1 MLHAITKNRYG
12 IQIVVISLDGQGAK
26 GHLINLQRR
35 LADYRIASV
44 IPGLVD
50 NTAMFAEA
58 GKVTLSTV
66 FRAKGNEAYVVY
78 ILSFDFLYDYV
89 EEIENRNKAFTSIT
103 RSKAWVRIT
112 GTGKNMEKAKEEID
126 KILRDLPM
134 FKFAFPD
141 MSTIRRLDA
150 ENSRR
155 RKAVASAKKTVSEII
170 DLDPAALAALGD
182 ETLEKL
188 LRRIKEAR
196 SESD

>member
-1 MLHAITKNRYG
+1 M
-12 IQIVVISLDGQGAK
+12 
-26 GHLINLQRR
+26 
-35 LADYRIASV
+35 
-44 IPGLVD
+44 
-50 NTAMFAEA
+50 
-58 GKVTLSTV
+58 
-66 FRAKGNEAYVVY
+66 
-78 ILSFDFLYDYV
+78 
-89 EEIENRNKAFTSIT
+89 
-103 RSKAWVRIT
+103 
-112 GTGKNMEKAKEEID
+112 EEID

-155 RKAVASAKKTVSEII
+155 RKAVASAMKTVSEII